1 MVSIFILLKICHFF
15 FSACSIYNTD
25 LFVCILRF
33 RYSEE
38 KDYDYQAGGKSAS
51 CKSDPNCEIGHFTAV
66 VWKGSTELGI
76 AKATGKV
83 LHEGM
88 NWFCTWAVGRY
99 APQGNIQGQYT
110 TNVQQPLV

>member
-1 MVSIFILLKICHFF
+1 VYI
-15 FSACSIYNTD
+15 
-25 LFVCILRF
+25 VRF

-38 KDYDYQAGGKSAS
+38 KDYDYQTGGKSAS
-51 CKSDPNCEIGHFTAV
+51 CKSDPDCEIGHFTAV

-83 LHEGM
+83 D

-99 APQGNIQGQYT
+99 KPQGNIEGQYT